1 MPKLQC
7 LKIGASGS
15 MLMAAMTLESDIPA
29 RCWLAPRIA
38 TARYKPGATFLPV
51 WPTCHDGGHQ
61 PESHAAR
68 EAAVIPPSIAAN
80 CCNSVKASGP
90 PSPRPPDTMMRASS
104 RRASPVTSDLRST
117 IRVGAFVGTL
127 TEATATVATDK
138 DADAGASNARAR
150 NQTTAG
156 VRFNWIV

>member
-7 LKIGASGS
+7 LKMGASGS

-51 WPTCHDGGHQ
+51 CPTCHEGGHQ
-61 PESHAAR
+61 PESQAAR

-80 CCNSVKASGP
+80 CCKSVKASGP
-90 PSPRPPDTMMRASS
+90 PRPRPPETMMRASS
-104 RRASPVTSDLRST
+104 RRASPVASDLRST
-117 IRVGAFVGTL
+117 MRVVAVAGTL
-127 TEATATVATDK
+127 TEAAATVATDE
-138 DADAGASNARAR
+138 DAIA
-150 NQTTAG
+150 
-156 VRFNWIV
+156 